1 MNFLHL
7 AVLLPLIVAALIPFT
22 HKHLKQW
29 HLGWL
34 VLVVPFGLF
43 CYFLSFLSRDLTSQ
57 PLVYLMKWIP
67 DLGINYVLRVDGL
80 SLLFVLLITGIGAL
94 VTLYSI
100 FYLSKK
106 KEQLHYFYAYLLIFM
121 TAMLGLVLSDN
132 MMVLYLFWE
141 MTSISSFLLIGY
153 WHKRERSRYGAKKA
167 LYITVFGG
175 LMMLGGMSI
184 LSNLA
189 GSFSIQTVIAE
200 ASTFSNSP
208 FFMLAMIFILLG
220 AFTKSAQF
228 PFHIWLPDAM
238 EAPTPISA
246 YLHSATM
253 VKAGIYLVAR
263 MTPVF
268 APTHQSWSV
277 IIMIVGLTTLF
288 WGSFNAL
295 KQVDLKGILA
305 YSTISQLGL
314 IMSLLGLGSNSLREA
329 NGFYVAALAAA
340 LLHLF
345 NHATF
350 KGALFMVVGIIDHET
365 GTRDIRRL
373 GGLMNVMPLAA
384 TLAFVGT
391 FAMAGI
397 PPFNG
402 FVSKEMFLESFVN
415 LSTIQAPS
423 LTVLSYIF
431 LFVAWIASV
440 ITFVY
445 SMILF
450 FRPFTGKMKPWLQ
463 PKKATHTPI
472 GMATS
477 PLILVIIVVVSGLF
491 PNLLATPLI
500 TPAIHSVKTT
510 LNSDYQLHLS
520 LWHGFTPALWLTI
533 AIIIIGSI
541 LAATY
546 LKWKPLIQ
554 RPLRFLFSWNDV
566 YNRGNY
572 YFEKLSYRS
581 MTSVMNGNLRFY
593 LIILFMTFIFATIIG
608 VTTTS
613 SLNFSTAKLSPID
626 VVDWLIFAAAVVV
639 LLAIMLSKARL
650 TSVILLGALGY
661 LIAIIF
667 MIARAP
673 DLALTQL
680 VVETISVILYLLAF
694 RFLPQIGKDEE
705 KITPFSWRLW
715 ISMAVGFVMFIVVFS
730 SFNTTF
736 FDSVLSP
743 YFIENAY
750 TKGGGKN
757 VVNVT
762 LVDFRGFDTFFESAV
777 LTVAAMSIYSLIRL
791 RLNKGDKQHEE

>member
-1 MNFLHL
+1 MNFLHI
-7 AVLLPLIVAALIPFT
+7 AVLLPLCLAALIPFI
-22 HKHLKQW
+22 HRRLQQW

-34 VLVVPFGLF
+34 VLIFPLGLF
-43 CYFLSFLSRDLTSQ
+43 CYFLSFVSQNLTTH
-57 PLVYLMKWIP
+57 PLVYTMKWIP
-67 DLGINYVLRVDGL
+67 DLGINYVLRLDGL
-80 SLLFVLLITGIGAL
+80 SLLFVLLITGIGTL

-106 KEQLHYFYAYLLIFM
+106 KEQLHYFYAYLAIFM

-175 LMMLGGMSI
+175 LMMLGGMAI

-189 GSFSIQTVIAE
+189 GSFSIQTVIAR
-200 ASTFSNSP
+200 AAAFSDSP
-208 FFMLAMIFILLG
+208 YFILAMIFIMLG

-253 VKAGIYLVAR
+253 VKAGLYLIAR

-277 IIMIVGLTTLF
+277 TIMIVGLVTLF
-288 WGSFNAL
+288 WGAFNAL
-295 KQVDLKGILA
+295 KQVDLKAILA

-314 IMSLLGLGSNSLREA
+314 IMSLLGLGSNALREA

-402 FVSKEMFLESFVN
+402 FISKEMFLESFVHLSSIDAPT
-415 LSTIQAPS
+415 LST
-423 LTVLSYIF
+423 LSYIF

-450 FRPFTGKMKPWLQ
+450 FRPFTGKQKPWLQ
-463 PKKATHTPI
+463 PKRATHTPL
-472 GMATS
+472 GMAFS
-477 PLILVIIVVVSGLF
+477 PLVLIVLVIVSGLF
-491 PNLLATPLI
+491 PNLFANRLI

-510 LNSDYQLHLS
+510 LNPSYELHLA

-533 AIIIIGSI
+533 AIIAVGTV
-541 LAATY
+541 LAVTY
-546 LKWKPLIQ
+546 LKWKPAIQ
-554 RPLRFLFSWNDV
+554 KRYRHTFAWNDV

-581 MTSVMNGNLRFY
+581 MTTVMNGNLRFY
-593 LIILFMTFIFATIIG
+593 LIILFMTFILMTLVG
-608 VTTTS
+608 VLTTD
-613 SLNFSTAKLSPID
+613 SLDFSMIKLTKID
-626 VVDWLIFAAAVVV
+626 VLDVLIFIATAIV

-661 LIAIIF
+661 LIAIMF
-667 MIARAP
+667 MVARAP
-673 DLALTQL
+673 DIALTQL

-715 ISMAVGFVMFIVVFS
+715 ISLGVGFVMFMVVFS

-750 TKGGGKN
+750 TLGGGKN

-777 LTVAAMSIYSLIRL
+777 LTIAAICIYSLVRL

>member
-1 MNFLHL
+1 MNFLHI
-7 AVLLPLIVAALIPFT
+7 AVLLPLGLAALIPFI
-22 HKHLKQW
+22 HRRLQQW
-29 HLGWL
+29 HLGWF
-34 VLVVPFGLF
+34 VLIFPLGLF
-43 CYFLSFLSRDLTSQ
+43 SYFLSFVSQDLASQ
-57 PLVYLMKWIP
+57 PLVYTMKWIP
-67 DLGINYVLRVDGL
+67 DLGINYVLRIDGL
-80 SLLFVLLITGIGAL
+80 SLLFALLITGIGAL

-106 KEQLHYFYAYLLIFM
+106 KEQLHYFYAYLAIFM

-175 LMMLGGMSI
+175 LMMLGGLAI

-189 GSFSIQTVIAE
+189 DSFSIQTVIAT
-200 ASTFSNSP
+200 AGAFSDSP
-208 FFMLAMIFILLG
+208 YFILAMVFILLG

-253 VKAGIYLVAR
+253 VKAGLYLIAR

-277 IIMIVGLTTLF
+277 TIMIVGLITLF
-288 WGSFNAL
+288 WGAFNAL
-295 KQVDLKGILA
+295 KQVDLKAILA

-402 FVSKEMFLESFVN
+402 FISKEMFLESFVHLSSIN
-415 LSTIQAPS
+415 APTLST
-423 LTVLSYIF
+423 LSYIF

-445 SMILF
+445 SMLLF
-450 FRPFTGKMKPWLQ
+450 FRPFTGKQKPWLQ
-463 PKKATHTPI
+463 PKRATHTPL
-472 GMATS
+472 GMAFS
-477 PLILVIIVVVSGLF
+477 PIILIVLVIASGLF
-491 PNLLATPLI
+491 PNLFANRLI

-510 LNSDYQLHLS
+510 LNPSYELHLS

-533 AIIIIGSI
+533 AIVAVGTV
-541 LAATY
+541 LAVTY
-546 LKWKPLIQ
+546 LKWKPAIQ
-554 RPLRFLFSWNDV
+554 KRYRHTFAWNDV

-581 MTSVMNGNLRFY
+581 MTTVMNGNLRFY
-593 LIILFMTFIFATIIG
+593 LIILFMTFILMTLVG
-608 VTTTS
+608 VITTD
-613 SLNFSTAKLSPID
+613 SLDFSMLKLTKID
-626 VVDWLIFAAAVVV
+626 VLDVLIFIATAIV

-650 TSVILLGALGY
+650 TSVILLGVLGY
-661 LIAIIF
+661 LIAIMF
-667 MIARAP
+667 MVARAP
-673 DLALTQL
+673 DIALTQL

-715 ISMAVGFVMFIVVFS
+715 ISLGVGFVMFMVVFS

-750 TKGGGKN
+750 TLGGGKN

-777 LTVAAMSIYSLIRL
+777 LTIAAICIYSLVRL

>member
-1 MNFLHL
+1 
-7 AVLLPLIVAALIPFT
+7 
-22 HKHLKQW
+22 
-29 HLGWL
+29 
-34 VLVVPFGLF
+34 
-43 CYFLSFLSRDLTSQ
+43 
-57 PLVYLMKWIP
+57 MKWIP
-67 DLGINYVLRVDGL
+67 DLGINYVLRLDGL
-80 SLLFVLLITGIGAL
+80 SLLFVLLITGIGTL

-106 KEQLHYFYAYLLIFM
+106 KEQLHYFYAYLAIFM

-175 LMMLGGMSI
+175 LMMLGGMAI

-189 GSFSIQTVIAE
+189 GSFSIQTVIAR
-200 ASTFSNSP
+200 AAAFSDSP
-208 FFMLAMIFILLG
+208 YFILAMIFIMLG

-253 VKAGIYLVAR
+253 VKAGLYLIAR

-277 IIMIVGLTTLF
+277 TIMIVGLVTLF
-288 WGSFNAL
+288 WGAFNAL
-295 KQVDLKGILA
+295 KQVDLKAILA

-314 IMSLLGLGSNSLREA
+314 IMSLLGLGSNALREA

-402 FVSKEMFLESFVN
+402 FISKEMFLESFVHLSSIDAPT
-415 LSTIQAPS
+415 LST
-423 LTVLSYIF
+423 LSYIF

-450 FRPFTGKMKPWLQ
+450 FRPFTGKQKPWLQ
-463 PKKATHTPI
+463 PKRATHTPL
-472 GMATS
+472 GMAFS
-477 PLILVIIVVVSGLF
+477 PLVLIVLVIVSGLF
-491 PNLLATPLI
+491 PNLFANRLI

-510 LNSDYQLHLS
+510 LNPSYELHLA

-533 AIIIIGSI
+533 AIIAVGTV
-541 LAATY
+541 LAVTY
-546 LKWKPLIQ
+546 LKWKPAIQ
-554 RPLRFLFSWNDV
+554 KRYRHTFAWNDV

-581 MTSVMNGNLRFY
+581 MTTVMNGNLRFY
-593 LIILFMTFIFATIIG
+593 LIILFMTFILMTLVG
-608 VTTTS
+608 VLTTD
-613 SLNFSTAKLSPID
+613 SLDFSMIKLTKID
-626 VVDWLIFAAAVVV
+626 VLDVLIFIATAIV

-661 LIAIIF
+661 LIAIMF
-667 MIARAP
+667 MVARAP
-673 DLALTQL
+673 DIALTQL

-715 ISMAVGFVMFIVVFS
+715 ISLGVGFVMFMVVFS

-750 TKGGGKN
+750 TLGGGKN

-777 LTVAAMSIYSLIRL
+777 LTIAAICIYSLVRL

>member
-1 MNFLHL
+1 MNFLHI
-7 AVLLPLIVAALIPFT
+7 AVLLPLCLAALIPFI
-22 HKHLKQW
+22 HRRLQQW
-29 HLGWL
+29 HLGWF
-34 VLVVPFGLF
+34 VLIFPLGLF
-43 CYFLSFLSRDLTSQ
+43 CYFLRFVSQNLTAH
-57 PLVYLMKWIP
+57 PLVYTMKWIP
-67 DLGINYVLRVDGL
+67 DLGINYVLRLDGL

-106 KEQLHYFYAYLLIFM
+106 KEQSHYFYAYLAIFM

-175 LMMLGGMSI
+175 LMMLGGMAI
-184 LSNLA
+184 LSNLT
-189 GSFSIQTVIAE
+189 GSFSLQTVIAH
-200 ASTFSNSP
+200 AADFSDSP
-208 FFMLAMIFILLG
+208 YFILAMVFIMLG

-253 VKAGIYLVAR
+253 VKAGLYLIAR
-263 MTPVF
+263 MTPIF

-277 IIMIVGLTTLF
+277 TIMLVGLVTLF
-288 WGSFNAL
+288 WGAFNAL
-295 KQVDLKGILA
+295 KQVDLKAILA

-402 FVSKEMFLESFVN
+402 FISKEMFLESFVHLSSIDAPT
-415 LSTIQAPS
+415 LST
-423 LTVLSYIF
+423 LSYIF

-450 FRPFTGKMKPWLQ
+450 FRPFTGKQKPWLQ
-463 PKKATHTPI
+463 PKLATHTPF
-472 GMATS
+472 GMAFS
-477 PLILVIIVVVSGLF
+477 PLVLIVLVIVSGLF
-491 PNLLATPLI
+491 PNLFANRLI

-510 LNSDYQLHLS
+510 LNPSYELHLA

-533 AIIIIGSI
+533 AIIAVGTV
-541 LAATY
+541 LAVTY
-546 LKWKPLIQ
+546 LKWKPAIQ
-554 RPLRFLFSWNDV
+554 KRYRHTFTWNDV

-581 MTSVMNGNLRFY
+581 MTTVMNGNLRFY
-593 LIILFMTFIFATIIG
+593 LIILFMTFILMTLVG
-608 VTTTS
+608 VLTTD
-613 SLNFSTAKLSPID
+613 SLDFSMIKLTKID
-626 VVDWLIFAAAVVV
+626 VLDVLIFIATAIV

-661 LIAIIF
+661 LIAIMF
-667 MIARAP
+667 MVARAP
-673 DLALTQL
+673 DIALTQL

-715 ISMAVGFVMFIVVFS
+715 ISLGVGFVMFMVVFS

-750 TKGGGKN
+750 TLGGGKN

-777 LTVAAMSIYSLIRL
+777 LTIAAICIYSLVRL